1 MVEDLSIGLFYL
13 ARGPSDRSGVVTL
26 EGSAGRWLPLFTSR
40 EAARRLRRHA
50 PAGVHV
56 ASAPANDPR
65 AREELLLAALQAGAE
80 VLALDPEPADGQAPE
95 HPPASVRAA
104 LAYVR
109 SLRTGTACL

>member
-1 MVEDLSIGLFYL
+1 MVEDLSIDLFYL
-13 ARGPSDRSGVVTL
+13 ARGPADRSGVVTL

-40 EAARRLRRHA
+40 RAARRLCRRA
-50 PAGVHV
+50 PNGVYV

-65 AREELLLAALQAGAE
+65 AREELLLAGLQAGAE
-80 VLALDPEPADGQAPE
+80 VLTLDPEPAGGHAPA

>member
-1 MVEDLSIGLFYL
+1 MVEDLSIDLFYL
-13 ARGPSDRSGVVTL
+13 TQGRADRSGVVVL
-26 EGSAGRWLPLFTSR
+26 EGRRGRWVPVFSSR
-40 EAARRLRRHA
+40 EAAQRLRGRA

-65 AREELLLAALQAGAE
+65 AREEFLLASLQAGAE
-80 VLALDPEPADGQAPE
+80 VLALDPDPADGRPFTG
-95 HPPASVRAA
+95 PPASVRSA